1 MRCSSR
7 PIAALLILAL
17 QAFAG
22 GAAAG
27 PVSAGEATDGTAD
40 ASTAPA
46 LSARLLNESVAA
58 TAAASAASGSALAV
72 EIIKEAEAGTA
83 AVEAPREPRREGAR
97 PAAQPTTSSPST
109 RPPVSTADDPWGL
122 RDMGKTAVQW
132 VKGAIPWLRSDEDTP
147 DASKNLTLDAAD
159 WSGSPLEGGQP
170 GRGGRPVSNPPLVAG
185 QGGDPLSSVGYGDPS
200 RPKVAP
206 LEENIVRVVINVLR
220 EVLEHPMTWLVIS
233 LFVIGGIVVK
243 RIDRR
248 PTK

>member
-1 MRCSSR
+1 
-7 PIAALLILAL
+7 L
-17 QAFAG
+17 
-22 GAAAG
+22 
-27 PVSAGEATDGTAD
+27 SAG
-40 ASTAPA
+40 
-46 LSARLLNESVAA
+46 LLNEGTAA

-83 AVEAPREPRREGAR
+83 ATETPRQPARENAR
-97 PAAQPTTSSPST
+97 SAAQPTAPGPSA
-109 RPPVSTADDPWGL
+109 RPPTGGNDDPWGL

-132 VKGAIPWLRSDEDTP
+132 VKDAVPWLRSDEDSR
-147 DASKNLTLDAAD
+147 DAGQNKPLDTAD
-159 WSGSPLEGGQP
+159 WSASPLDGGQA
-170 GRGGRPVSNPPLVAG
+170 GRGARLASDPPPATG
-185 QGGDPLSSVGYGDPS
+185 PGAYPLSTVGYGDPD

-206 LEENIVRVVINVLR
+206 PDENIVRMIIDVLR